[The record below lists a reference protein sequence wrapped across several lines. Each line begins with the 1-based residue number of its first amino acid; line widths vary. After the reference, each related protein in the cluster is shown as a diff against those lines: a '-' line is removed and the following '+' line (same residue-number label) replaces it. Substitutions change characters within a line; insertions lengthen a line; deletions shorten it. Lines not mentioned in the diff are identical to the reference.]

1 MIIINPRTEG
11 KKHIEVTAKYFPH
24 LFDENGKRIK
34 STFIYTL
41 FDDVIIETVEDI
53 ETIRKKIKAYILHK
67 IECLEVENTT
77 NNNKIN
83 KLKLLLN
90 NGQ

>member
-1 MIIINPRTEG
+1 MIIINPQAEG
-11 KKHIEVTAKYFPH
+11 KKHIEVSPKYFPH
-24 LFDENGKRIK
+24 LFDENGKRTK

-41 FDDVIIETVEDI
+41 FDDIIVETVEDI
-53 ETIRKKIKAYILHK
+53 ETIRKKIKSYILFK
-67 IECLEVENTT
+67 IECLETENTT